1 MGSFVCLVLLCFLV
15 APCCGSLFGSS
26 DDTPVGRFK
35 AYLRIAT
42 VHPVPDY
49 KPPADFLLAQAKE
62 IGLESQL
69 LEYVEGKP
77 VTLLT
82 WKGTNP
88 SLPSI
93 LLNSHVDVV
102 PAEKTKWVHEP
113 FSATEVFPPP
123 FFFFINSLKRFLFS
137 VRDMLVAFL

>member
-1 MGSFVCLVLLCFLV
+1 MTV
-15 APCCGSLFGSS
+15 APCYGSLS

-42 VHPVPDY
+42 VHPEPDY
-49 KPPADFLLAQAKE
+49 QPPVDFLFAQAKE
-62 IGLESQL
+62 IGLEART
-69 LEYVEGKP
+69 LEYAKGKP

-88 SLPSI
+88 SLPSV

-113 FSATEVFPPP
+113 FAAIEVHAHSLSS
-123 FFFFINSLKRFLFS
+123 FFTIILFS
-137 VRDMLVAFL
+137 LTKLEDTFSVTLNI

>member
-1 MGSFVCLVLLCFLV
+1 MGSSVSFALLFCALCITV

-35 AYLRIAT
+35 AYLKIAT

-49 KPPADFLLAQAKE
+49 KPPVDFLLAQAKE
-62 IGLESQL
+62 IGLESQTM
-69 LEYVEGKP
+69 EYVKGKP
-77 VTLLT
+77 MTLLT

-93 LLNSHVDVV
+93 LMNSHVDVV
-102 PAEKTKWVHEP
+102 PAEKTKWLHEP
-113 FSATEVFPPP
+113 FAAFEVCAQP
-123 FFFFINSLKRFLFS
+123 FFFFFSLFFLFS
-137 VRDMLVAFL
+137 FV

>member
-1 MGSFVCLVLLCFLV
+1 M
-15 APCCGSLFGSS
+15 
-26 DDTPVGRFK
+26 GRFK

-62 IGLESQL
+62 IGLEGKT
-69 LEYVEGKP
+69 LEYVKGKP
-77 VTLLT
+77 VTLLS
-82 WKGTNP
+82 WEGANP

-102 PAEKTKWVHEP
+102 PAEKDKWEHEP
-113 FSATEVFPPP
+113 FAAVEVCALRFRLCLSVTCFWHVSSIHLMFVACLWHP
-123 FFFFINSLKRFLFS
+123 FD
-137 VRDMLVAFL
+137 VCGMWV